1 MGTEGGGGQGRSRAA
16 ALTRPWELL
25 STDFERSGVPAKA
38 GGAGATGP
46 GGWRGLGSCW
56 DLGVEMHI

>member
-1 MGTEGGGGQGRSRAA
+1 MGTEGGGGQSRSRAA
-16 ALTRPWELL
+16 ALTRLRELL
-25 STDFERSGVPAKA
+25 NTDFEGSGVPAKA

-46 GGWRGLGSCW
+46 GGWRGLRSCC